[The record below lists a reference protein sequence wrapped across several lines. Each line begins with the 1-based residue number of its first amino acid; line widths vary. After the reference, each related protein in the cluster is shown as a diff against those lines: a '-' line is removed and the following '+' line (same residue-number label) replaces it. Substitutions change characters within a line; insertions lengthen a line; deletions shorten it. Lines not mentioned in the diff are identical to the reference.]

1 MLIDANI
8 LLYAVIVDY
17 PQHKAAKE
25 WLESQFN
32 GPKRVGLPWPTLLAF
47 LRISTHPRIFSNPLA
62 ISEAW
67 ELVTQWLGLSNV
79 WIPHPLDR
87 HSEILGELLVLS
99 DSPAN
104 LVQDAH
110 LAALA
115 VEHGLTVYSCDSDF
129 ARFRKVTWIN
139 PIEENSSG
147 A

>member
-8 LLYAVIVDY
+8 LLYAVIADY
-17 PQHKAAKE
+17 PQHNIAKN

-32 GPKRVGLPWPTLLAF
+32 GPRRVGLPWPSLLAF

-67 ELVTQWLGLSNV
+67 EFVTQWLNLPNV
-79 WIPHPLDR
+79 WIPQALER
-87 HSEILGELLVLS
+87 HAEILGELLVLS

-104 LVQDAH
+104 LVPDAH

-115 VEHGLTVYSCDSDF
+115 SEHGLTVYSCDSDF
-129 ARFRKVTWIN
+129 SRFQNVPRVN
-139 PIEENSSG
+139 PLE